1 MRFKCPLLITQA
13 LGSIED
19 DVDDGYREFMLSNL
33 AKTSGDAVYDSLSP
47 DHPPASPFRSQYL
60 LHNKADTG
68 SLAPE
73 PQGETRSVDGLP
85 TSPSYDNSWLQDGLA
100 QGDQDDKPEKPLF
113 FRRFTSRVGNCKP
126 IPSSLFKK
134 SEIIDVLPSKGAKWS
149 TVLERMKQLW
159 NGNVLSKARIVE
171 IPEASGGA
179 GRDGPVKLLAS
190 GMFGSVW
197 LVGGKVQ
204 KFKTNCLAVVLNR
217 DCPEPCTTIANEET
231 LLTEFLV
238 SDIVCRHEPEIC
250 PVVSSISGTAE
261 VDKDVFTGLELTMEK
276 EVSDYCI
283 RGKSTYRRIE
293 EQVVGPGVATIFNG
307 VSSPVE
313 RAILAVQVL
322 IKTIDLLQK
331 LHARGFIHGDIHFQ
345 NIALKDPQGQVVSGK
360 VPALTLIDFEMA
372 KFYPIEEGTDE
383 CAGQDEYAGLSW
395 TVLSKFQIEGY
406 RTSRRDDVYR
416 AFEVFLYL
424 ITDGEYWDLMGLEGM
439 YAEDVKVNFA
449 VDIFEPSEDYWSNWT
464 PKLLPRILYKGMKPL
479 KGDLSANVYFE
490 VVDRWRFI
498 HRYVAKG
505 IKIDEEPNYAL
516 IMFTMS
522 TSLEIL
528 DEHRK
533 SDSPS
538 VGGAGRRLAA
548 SMSA

>member
-1 MRFKCPLLITQA
+1 MRFIFAILLTRC
-13 LGSIED
+13 LGS
-19 DVDDGYREFMLSNL
+19 
-33 AKTSGDAVYDSLSP
+33 SG
-47 DHPPASPFRSQYL
+47 
-60 LHNKADTG
+60 
-68 SLAPE
+68 
-73 PQGETRSVDGLP
+73 
-85 TSPSYDNSWLQDGLA
+85 NSWFLEMLA
-100 QGDQDDKPEKPLF
+100 QIEADKDRGTGRSAAALELEKPLF
-113 FRRFTSRVGNCKP
+113 FRRSTSRVGHCKP
-126 IPSSLFKK
+126 TTSSPPSSLFKK
-134 SEIIDVLPSKGAKWS
+134 SEIIDLLPSKSAKWS

-159 NGNVLSKARIVE
+159 NDNVLSNADVVK
-171 IPEASGGA
+171 IPKASGGEA
-179 GRDGPVKLLAS
+179 TDGRVERLAS
-190 GMFGSVW
+190 GMSGSVW
-197 LVGGKVQ
+197 SVDGKIQ

-261 VDKDVFTGLELTMEK
+261 VNKDVFTGLELTMDK

-283 RGKSTYRRIE
+283 GKSTYRRIE
-293 EQVVGPGVATIFNG
+293 EQVVGPGVATIFKG

-322 IKTIDLLQK
+322 IKTIELLQK

-345 NIALKDPQGQVVSGK
+345 NIALRDPQGQVVSGK

-424 ITDGEYWDLMGLEGM
+424 ITDGEYWDLLGLEGM
-439 YAEDVKVNFA
+439 YADKVKVNSA
-449 VDIFEPSEDYWSNWT
+449 VDIFKPAEDALFKLKFALSEPIVYRAVE
-464 PKLLPRILYKGMKPL
+464 PL
-479 KGDLSANVYFE
+479 KGFLSPDVYFE
-490 VVDRWRFI
+490 VVGLWKLI
-498 HRYVAKG
+498 HRYVANG
-505 IKIDEEPNYAL
+505 IKIDEEPNYDL
-516 IMFTMS
+516 IMFTMF

-528 DEHRK
+528 DKHSE
-533 SDSPS
+533 SASPS
-538 VGGAGRRLAA
+538 VRGAGKENDA